1 MKPEEKFASKLLE
14 RHNLIPPYNL
24 EELVSLYAEVGFLDF
39 PLEADGIS
47 LGLKQSNKPRI
58 YINSLRPEV
67 RQRFTLAHELG
78 HVIIPWH
85 IGNIVSH
92 TEVKGNEEETDSD
105 SQINRNGDYEY
116 RQIEGEA
123 NRFAAELL
131 IPTSWLGEILKNVN
145 IFNFEEVLLEVM
157 QQSATSKDTT
167 LIKVFN
173 ALPPGYV
180 CAEIDGGKMVVN
192 SFMSPSTQV
201 YKLSLETDCTS
212 EPYLIYKE
220 KITFNL
226 GSKNYILWNFENSIE
241 LPDELGN
248 ELWREIL
255 NTILED
261 TGLQSK
267 RQNINAILPS
277 LFQSIKEKSDSE
289 IFSSIVHRYS
299 EREDLKDFI
308 QHPLSEQYIVKR
320 LKELRL
326 KYPRYLPSSRG

>member
-1 MKPEEKFASKLLE
+1 MKPEEKFAQRLLE

-39 PLEADGIS
+39 PSEADGIS
-47 LGLKQSNKPRI
+47 LGLKQSRKPRI

-85 IGNIVSH
+85 IGNIISH
-92 TEVKGNEEETDSD
+92 TEVRRDEEAINSD
-105 SQINRNGDYEY
+105 FWLDRNGDYEY

-131 IPTSWLGEILKNVN
+131 IPVSWLTEFLRN
-145 IFNFEEVLLEVM
+145 IDISSFEKTLLEVM
-157 QQSATSKDTT
+157 RQSGTSRDTA

-180 CAEIDGGKMVVN
+180 CAAVDSNAIVIN
-192 SFMSPSTQV
+192 SFMSPNTQV
-201 YKLSLETDCTS
+201 YKLSRDADCSS
-212 EPYLIYKE
+212 EPYLMHKE
-220 KITFNL
+220 KVFFNL
-226 GSKNYILWNFENSIE
+226 GGKEYILWNFENFIE
-241 LPDELGN
+241 LPDELSSN
-248 ELWREIL
+248 TWREIL

-261 TGLQSK
+261 TDLQSK
-267 RQNINAILPS
+267 QQSINAILPS
-277 LFQSIKEKSDSE
+277 LFQSVKEKSDSE
-289 IFSSIVHRYS
+289 VFSRIVHRYS
-299 EREDLKDFI
+299 EREDLQEFI
-308 QHPLSEQYIVKR
+308 RHPLFEQYVVKR

-326 KYPRYLPSSRG
+326 KYPRFPFS